1 MEEKGESISFVNS
14 KNEKIFEIPDG
25 DAIKLISENGDRYY
39 ALCRRIDECHVKI
52 DGVRWHL
59 QAYAQAM
66 EKGELFSC
74 QRKIICKYYI
84 VQNSVSFFLLRL

>member
-1 MEEKGESISFVNS
+1 MFWERLACRSVLNTPGQDEMLQGLR

-66 EKGELFSC
+66 EKRG
-74 QRKIICKYYI
+74 IIFMPAK
-84 VQNSVSFFLLRL
+84 NNL

>member
-1 MEEKGESISFVNS
+1 MGWMEEKGESISFVNG

-66 EKGELFSC
+66 ELFSC
-74 QRKIICKYYI
+74 QRKIICKYYV
-84 VQNSVSFFLLRL
+84 VQNSVSFFLLSL

>member
-52 DGVRWHL
+52 DG
-59 QAYAQAM
+59 
-66 EKGELFSC
+66 G
-74 QRKIICKYYI
+74 
-84 VQNSVSFFLLRL
+84 

>member
-1 MEEKGESISFVNS
+1 MQSRIGVYFKPSFRKNS
-14 KNEKIFEIPDG
+14 VMCFV

-66 EKGELFSC
+66 EKRG
-74 QRKIICKYYI
+74 IIFMPAK
-84 VQNSVSFFLLRL
+84 NNL

>member
-1 MEEKGESISFVNS
+1 MGWMEEKGESISFVNG
-14 KNEKIFEIPDG
+14 KN
-25 DAIKLISENGDRYY
+25 AIKLISENGDRYY

-66 EKGELFSC
+66 EKRG
-74 QRKIICKYYI
+74 IIFMPAK
-84 VQNSVSFFLLRL
+84 NNL